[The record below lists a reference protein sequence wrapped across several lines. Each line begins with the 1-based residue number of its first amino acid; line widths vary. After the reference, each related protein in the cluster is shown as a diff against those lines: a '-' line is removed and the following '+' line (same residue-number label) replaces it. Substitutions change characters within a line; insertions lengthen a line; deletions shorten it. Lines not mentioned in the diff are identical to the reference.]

1 VTASTKN
8 IPGPL
13 SVELPFSPFLH
24 SSSDLL
30 SRRERRDELATRP
43 IFMARDTGTS
53 RVSHCSKRT
62 TQFHNNAT
70 PASERTTLCKRD
82 AGRIEKM
89 EMGEAGRFT
98 ATCRLQQGEHKGF
111 RNLEGHRFM
120 SAVTTVIYTYAL
132 NVSERACPCNILF
145 TSNDT
150 WLCRPF
156 AICPLEFIRLRNF

>member
-1 VTASTKN
+1 MQ
-8 IPGPL
+8 P
-13 SVELPFSPFLH
+13 
-24 SSSDLL
+24 
-30 SRRERRDELATRP
+30 
-43 IFMARDTGTS
+43 
-53 RVSHCSKRT
+53 
-62 TQFHNNAT
+62 

-132 NVSERACPCNILF
+132 NVSERACPCSILF
-145 TSNDT
+145 TSNDA
-150 WLCRPF
+150 WLCHPF